1 MALPPFQRFLD
12 DHRDAVFGF
21 LVAAA
26 GRDAADDLF
35 QETFLAAMRAYPRLR
50 PGSSP
55 RAWVLTIAA
64 NKATDHHRA
73 RARYAVPAGDE
84 LPDRPAPPPPAS
96 QALDGDTWDAVR
108 ALPPKMRSAVLLR
121 VAGEL
126 SHREVAT
133 ALGCTEEAAL
143 RAYADGIA
151 RLRAEVVV

>member
-1 MALPPFQRFLD
+1 VALPPFQRFLD
-12 DHRDAVFGF
+12 AHRDAVFGF

-50 PGSSP
+50 PGSNP

-73 RARYAVPAGDE
+73 RARHAVPTAQP
-84 LPDRPAPPPPAS
+84 PDVAAPEPAAS
-96 QALDGDTWDAVR
+96 QALDGDAWDAVR
-108 ALPPKMRSAVLLR
+108 ALPPRMRSAVLLR

-133 ALGCTEEAAL
+133 ALGCSEDAAR
-143 RAYADGIA
+143 RAYADAIA
-151 RLRAEVVV
+151 RLRTEVVA